1 MIFLSSF
8 VKNCLIENLSVI
20 LRNVIIRIFCNNKTK
35 SLIMYSIKRLLC
47 TVIAT
52 MTLASVAAQNKYDLN
67 EDGAVNGADVVE
79 LYNYILN
86 GSSDDGKAQSVTV
99 KNLGSSVTFKMI
111 PVVGGTFFM
120 GATAEQI
127 NPNKDETPAHEV
139 TVSDFLIGETE
150 VTQELWQ
157 TVTGSRP
164 VADSYQWSEDRG
176 VGKNYPAYYISYA
189 DCVTFI
195 EKLNTLTGLSFRM
208 PTEAEWEYAARGG
221 SKSQRYQ
228 YSGSD
233 NLDDVAWSN
242 CSRIKKLQPVGSKNP
257 NELGIYDMS
266 GNVGEWCS
274 DWYGQYSADTQTNP
288 VGPSSGTERVNRGG
302 RWYYVVNGAR
312 NSFRGRYAPSARYS
326 NLGLRLVLEK

>member
-1 MIFLSSF
+1 
-8 VKNCLIENLSVI
+8 
-20 LRNVIIRIFCNNKTK
+20 
-35 SLIMYSIKRLLC
+35 MYSIKRLLC

-164 VADSYQWSEDRG
+164 VADSYQWSEDCG

-242 CSRIKKLQPVGSKNP
+242 CSSIKKLQPVGSKNP

-302 RWYYVVNGAR
+302 RWYSVVNGAR
-312 NSFRGRYAPSARYS
+312 NSFRGRHAPSARYS

>member
-1 MIFLSSF
+1 
-8 VKNCLIENLSVI
+8 
-20 LRNVIIRIFCNNKTK
+20 
-35 SLIMYSIKRLLC
+35 MYNIKRLLV

-242 CSRIKKLQPVGSKNP
+242 CSSIKKLQPVGSKNP

-274 DWYGQYSADTQTNP
+274 D
-288 VGPSSGTERVNRGG
+288 
-302 RWYYVVNGAR
+302 
-312 NSFRGRYAPSARYS
+312 
-326 NLGLRLVLEK
+326 

>member
-1 MIFLSSF
+1 
-8 VKNCLIENLSVI
+8 
-20 LRNVIIRIFCNNKTK
+20 
-35 SLIMYSIKRLLC
+35 MYNIKRLLV

-164 VADSYQWSEDRG
+164 MADSYQWSEDRG

-189 DCVTFI
+189 DCVMLI
-195 EKLNTLTGLSFRM
+195 E
-208 PTEAEWEYAARGG
+208 
-221 SKSQRYQ
+221 
-228 YSGSD
+228 
-233 NLDDVAWSN
+233 
-242 CSRIKKLQPVGSKNP
+242 
-257 NELGIYDMS
+257 
-266 GNVGEWCS
+266 
-274 DWYGQYSADTQTNP
+274 
-288 VGPSSGTERVNRGG
+288 
-302 RWYYVVNGAR
+302 
-312 NSFRGRYAPSARYS
+312 
-326 NLGLRLVLEK
+326 

>member
-1 MIFLSSF
+1 
-8 VKNCLIENLSVI
+8 
-20 LRNVIIRIFCNNKTK
+20 
-35 SLIMYSIKRLLC
+35 
-47 TVIAT
+47 
-52 MTLASVAAQNKYDLN
+52 
-67 EDGAVNGADVVE
+67 
-79 LYNYILN
+79 
-86 GSSDDGKAQSVTV
+86 
-99 KNLGSSVTFKMI
+99 MI

-242 CSRIKKLQPVGSKNP
+242 CSSIKKLQPVGSKNP

-288 VGPSSGTERVNRGG
+288 VGPSSGTERVNL
-302 RWYYVVNGAR
+302 VVDGTTLLMGPAIPSVADMHLLQDTATWVFALCLKNRTWAIGLLQITSWWK
-312 NSFRGRYAPSARYS
+312 SFPPARYRIIVLCYLMHPS
-326 NLGLRLVLEK
+326 SLPTLVKAAMHLSRCSRSCPAETCTRIRACPFGTTG

>member
-1 MIFLSSF
+1 
-8 VKNCLIENLSVI
+8 
-20 LRNVIIRIFCNNKTK
+20 
-35 SLIMYSIKRLLC
+35 MYSIKRMLF

-164 VADSYQWSEDRG
+164 VADSYQWSEDCG

-242 CSRIKKLQPVGSKNP
+242 CSSIKKLQPVGSKNP

-274 DWYGQYSADTQTNP
+274 DWYGQYSAETQTNP

-302 RWYYVVNGAR
+302 RWYYVVKPKSVIRISLCRTAKR
-312 NSFRGRYAPSARYS
+312 NPLIFPI
-326 NLGLRLVLEK
+326 